1 MSVHRDDR
9 NHDLSYKCFL
19 ATYEEPA
26 IPIGSNRYN
35 GGKYIRRC
43 FLQYYPIDRTATIML
58 HNDARKLDR
67 RKGKP
72 MIQDLPTQQNKS
84 PTYLSAPFLRGRHLC
99 QKWTPKG
106 VATQNFLSSSVMEA
120 TDFNA
125 APRSGKALDFVYRMS
140 LFQCPTID
148 LDGKRFTVQDS
159 AARGPHRADASA
171 LEVSDA
177 ALSALLS
184 TIGRDYEPQERRAEN
199 ADQKDI
205 PTVHKVEMGPDG
217 YPMIFM
223 KLNKKQGDQVSTE
236 IKPYRLSFV
245 RAALMVTSARQEA
258 QLQVCKR
265 MRIIPH
271 SRCTYN
277 LCFPSL

>member
-1 MSVHRDDR
+1 
-9 NHDLSYKCFL
+9 
-19 ATYEEPA
+19 
-26 IPIGSNRYN
+26 
-35 GGKYIRRC
+35 
-43 FLQYYPIDRTATIML
+43 ML

-72 MIQDLPTQQNKS
+72 LIQDQSTPQKKS
-84 PTYLSAPFLRGRHLC
+84 APYLSGVFLRERHLC
-99 QKWTPKG
+99 QKWVQKG
-106 VATQNFLSSSVMEA
+106 VATQNFLSSSVMET

-140 LFQCPTID
+140 LFERPIID
-148 LDGKRFTVQDS
+148 LGGKRFTVQDS

-177 ALSALLS
+177 ALSALLL
-184 TIGRDYEPQERRAEN
+184 TIGRDHELSERNSEENDAEDVASLAEPNGDYR
-199 ADQKDI
+199 
-205 PTVHKVEMGPDG
+205 HSVEMGPDG

-223 KLNKKQGDQVSTE
+223 KFNRKHGDQVSNE

-258 QLQVCKR
+258 QLQVRKQFSHFS
-265 MRIIPH
+265 ISFLLH
-271 SRCTYN
+271 
-277 LCFPSL
+277 L